1 MEMDQVKAGGRYFFI
16 SLYINSVLRTDIEI
30 NWVINAYYCMGPSFC
45 ISIMESFFLFLSLYQ
60 NIQDKHMYK
69 LNDLWLW
76 YPLLKVQMSF
86 IVVIYPFGFI
96 HCSRHCVSKYCLL
109 YSQLCSAWLDFNT
122 PKQSSYSN
130 PFSSTECLGFFFSPV
145 NSSFST
151 LYIWEGLYLY
161 NCRYYIVFSLL
172 FRKRFDIVGLIARPT
187 ENVGFACYTYPFK

>member
-16 SLYINSVLRTDIEI
+16 SLYIISVLRTDIEI

-96 HCSRHCVSKYCLL
+96 LCSRHCVSKYCLL
-109 YSQLCSAWLDFNT
+109 YSQLCSASFSCSAWLDFNT
-122 PKQSSYSN
+122 PKPSSYSN
-130 PFSSTECLGFFFSPV
+130 PFSSTECLGFFFFP
-145 NSSFST
+145 
-151 LYIWEGLYLY
+151 
-161 NCRYYIVFSLL
+161 R
-172 FRKRFDIVGLIARPT
+172 
-187 ENVGFACYTYPFK
+187 